1 MRLGDLDALKEQF
14 TEGAY
19 TSKGVRELID
29 NAPIVDIKDQI
40 AGAYNEGY
48 MCGNKEAEKARPQG
62 EWIDTGNM
70 EEYWAEEYQCSVCGE
85 KDHWHNFCPNCGAK
99 MKGDAKE

>member
-19 TSKGVRELID
+19 TSKGVREKID
-29 NAPIVDIKDQI
+29 NAPTVNIKDQI

-48 MCGNKEAEKARPQG
+48 ICGSREAEKARPQG
-62 EWIDTGNM
+62 EWGKNG
-70 EEYWAEEYQCSVCGE
+70 ECPFCSYIRQW
-85 KDHWHNFCPNCGAK
+85 KDDNFCGNCGAK
-99 MKGDAKE
+99 LQKCGEEE